1 MPASSA
7 SFDVVSFGEVLWDIF
22 DAEPRGEEPI
32 ARTLRREIG
41 GAPANLAV
49 TLARLGL
56 NVAVVGGIGDDA
68 FGRALVKDLKSDGVD
83 VSFLL
88 KFPNRTGL
96 TFVSRDEKGE
106 PSFLFYR
113 HDSADM
119 AVREKQ
125 ITSAMGKTK
134 FGVVGTS
141 TLVSKE
147 LEQATEKFIGEVEKA
162 KGALVVDLNIRAH
175 LWSDEKTMKAK
186 AAELASRA
194 QIVKASESD
203 LGALAGKR
211 GISWLEQ
218 HAKNA
223 TWVLTRGENGAAAV
237 GVHGQVNAP
246 TKRVRCIDAT
256 GAGDAFLAGVLAVLV
271 ASKAKVGDAIWKD
284 PKMWTRALE
293 VGHLLGAKAVGS
305 VGAVSGLVKMDDAV
319 SKLKV
324 ARGK

>member
-1 MPASSA
+1 MSA

-22 DAEPRGEEPI
+22 DAESRGDEPI
-32 ARTLRREIG
+32 GRVLRREIG

-49 TLARLGL
+49 GIARLGL
-56 NVAVVGGIGDDA
+56 KSAVVGGIGDDA
-68 FGRALVKDLKSDGVD
+68 FGKAIAKDLAANGVD
-83 VSFLL
+83 TSFLI
-88 KFPNRTGL
+88 KFPNRTGI

-125 ITSAMGKTK
+125 ITGAMGKTK
-134 FGVVGTS
+134 FGVAGTS
-141 TLVSKE
+141 TMMTPD
-147 LEQATEKFIGEVEKA
+147 LEKATDKFISEVEKN
-162 KGALVVDLNIRAH
+162 KGLVVVDLNIRAH
-175 LWSDEKTMKAK
+175 LWSDEKAMKAK
-186 AAELASRA
+186 AAALVARA
-194 QIVKASESD
+194 DVVKASEGD
-203 LGALAGKR
+203 LEALAGKR

-218 HAKNA
+218 NAKGA

-237 GVHGQVNAP
+237 GEHGQATAP

-271 ASKAKVGDAIWKD
+271 ASKAKKGDASWKD
-284 PKMWTRALE
+284 AKMWTRALE
-293 VGHLLGAKAVGS
+293 VGHIMGAKAVGA
-305 VGAVSGLVKMDDAV
+305 VGAVTGLSKLDDAA

>member
-1 MPASSA
+1 MSA

-22 DAEPRGEEPI
+22 DAEARGDEPI
-32 ARTLRREIG
+32 GRVLRREIG

-49 TLARLGL
+49 GIARLGL
-56 NVAVVGGIGDDA
+56 KSAVVGGIGDDV
-68 FGRALVKDLKSDGVD
+68 FGKAIAKDLANSGVD
-83 VSFLL
+83 TSLLL
-88 KFPNRTGL
+88 KFPNRTGI
-96 TFVSRDEKGE
+96 TFVSRNEKGE

-141 TLVSKE
+141 TLMTAD
-147 LEQATEKFIGEVEKA
+147 LEKATDKFISEVEKN
-162 KGALVVDLNIRAH
+162 KGVVVVDLNIRAH
-175 LWSDEKTMKAK
+175 LWSDEKVMKSK
-186 AAELASRA
+186 AAALVGRA
-194 QIVKASESD
+194 QIVKASEAD

-218 HAKNA
+218 HAKGA
-223 TWVLTRGENGAAAV
+223 TWILTRGENGAAAV
-237 GVHGQVNAP
+237 GAHGQVTSP

-271 ASKAKVGDAIWKD
+271 ASKGKVGDPSWKD
-284 PKMWTRALE
+284 AKMWTRALE
-293 VGHLLGAKAVGS
+293 VGHIMGAKAVGS
-305 VGAVSGLVKMDDAV
+305 VGAVTGLTKLDDAA